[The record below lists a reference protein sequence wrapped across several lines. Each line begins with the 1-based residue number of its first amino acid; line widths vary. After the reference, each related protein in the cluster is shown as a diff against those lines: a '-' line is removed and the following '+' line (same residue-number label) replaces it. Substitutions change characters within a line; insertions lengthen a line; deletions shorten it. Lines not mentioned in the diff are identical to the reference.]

1 MGCCVNLEGEVQ
13 GFEVYKKNI
22 RYGGNRRSY
31 LAAYDV
37 ENDAEVF
44 RQEVVVD
51 IVSGSGF

>member
-1 MGCCVNLEGEVQ
+1 MKCLN
-13 GFEVYKKNI
+13 KNI

-37 ENDAEVF
+37 ENDATLDLLARTALF

>member
-1 MGCCVNLEGEVQ
+1 MKCLN
-13 GFEVYKKNI
+13 KNI